1 MLDLKAIFYLGEA
14 VRHGTIR
21 AAADSL
27 DIEPSSISRS
37 ISRLERSLDI
47 ALVERNR
54 RGVRVTEA
62 GEAIL
67 RYYRAAGQQEE
78 AILGEIEELRGL
90 RRGVVSVVIGE
101 GFLADFLSERTAE
114 FFADFPGISIDLE
127 LAGTNDIVRKIV
139 DDEADIGIVF
149 NPPKEPRVSVVA
161 EVKEPLCAVMPAG
174 HALAGRRRL
183 SLADTTE
190 YSVALLRPSFGIR
203 QILSEAEAKHGIH
216 FSAGLV
222 TDSIA
227 ALKNFVRAGF
237 GLTYLPKGCFRGCS
251 AYGVGASQSD
261 GEDHREKRPLVVAI
275 GAAISLSHHANDGGI
290 QRQTGA
296 AVDITRLGDAAKSF
310 VAHNATKIT
319 LS

>member
-37 ISRLERSLDI
+37 ISRLEKSLDI

-183 SLADTTE
+183 SLADTTA
-190 YSVALLRPSFGIR
+190 YPVALLRPSFGIR
-203 QILSEAEAKHGIH
+203 QILSEAETKHGIH
-216 FSAGLV
+216 LSAGLV

-237 GLTYLPKGCFRGCS
+237 GLTYLPKFSVVREIGEGVFKAVPLTESELREVTAEIIVRNGRLLSPS
-251 AYGVGASQSD
+251 AQ
-261 GEDHREKRPLVVAI
+261 RF
-275 GAAISLSHHANDGGI
+275 LSHI
-290 QRQTGA
+290 TQTM
-296 AVDITRLGDAAKSF
+296 
-310 VAHNATKIT
+310 VAFSARRARP
-319 LS
+319 